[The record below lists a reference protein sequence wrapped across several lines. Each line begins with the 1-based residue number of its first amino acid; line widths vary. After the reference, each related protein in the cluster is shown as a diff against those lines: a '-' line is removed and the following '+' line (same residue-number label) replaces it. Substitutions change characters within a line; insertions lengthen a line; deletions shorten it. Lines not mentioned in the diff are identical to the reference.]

1 MSLQGGRGVSLYG
14 TSTELCITRRKA
26 QSLKL
31 VRLMFN
37 VYARSVDGTNEL
49 AKADLLVNEACDFI
63 NENEAYY
70 VSMGYLYLIALPY

>member
-1 MSLQGGRGVSLYG
+1 
-14 TSTELCITRRKA
+14 
-26 QSLKL
+26 
-31 VRLMFN
+31 MFN

-70 VSMGYLYLIALPY
+70 VSLGYLYLIALPY